1 MSRLS
6 SNHSAS
12 LGANGP
18 ASNVLSI
25 ASTNFTVDS
34 GSSHDIAMA
43 NDWTSNGNLLKLST
57 YPAPDYEASAQQ
69 WSAVVNAIVNGVSSD
84 DIQVTLNLTNVD
96 EPPQFAQ
103 SSATTASVVSNISS
117 SPLTVQATDP
127 ESGSVTY
134 SLKAGAPAGFSV
146 NTSSGAVAYDG
157 TTLTDNEVSV
167 TIVAS
172 DAAGNTSEHTVTVSV
187 TIPVITLNGSSTI
200 SINQNDAYTDASAE
214 TNYGTITTTGTV
226 DNGIVGI
233 VQSQSRATSPDRKAR
248 GKKPDATATRQER
261 GRLATNYRDQL
272 YSDPQSLAGLV
283 SISAVQADG
292 NLKGYKVSPG
302 RDAAQ
307 FTALG
312 FEAGDIVTAVN
323 GYALSDPSNT
333 LRLYQLMR
341 DATDAT
347 FDIDRK
353 GSPVSINVS
362 LSNIQ

>member
-1 MSRLS
+1 VTDVGAQTIDVSSILGMSVF
-6 SNHSAS
+6 
-12 LGANGP
+12 G
-18 ASNVLSI
+18 
-25 ASTNFTVDS
+25 
-34 GSSHDIAMA
+34 
-43 NDWTSNGNLLKLST
+43 
-57 YPAPDYEASAQQ
+57 APDGERVTELPVVT
-69 WSAVVNAIVNGVSSD
+69 SAVVPRDGIENGAQETS
-84 DIQVTLNLTNVD
+84 LALKLT
-96 EPPQFAQ
+96 
-103 SSATTASVVSNISS
+103 
-117 SPLTVQATDP
+117 
-127 ESGSVTY
+127 G
-134 SLKAGAPAGFSV
+134 
-146 NTSSGAVAYDG
+146 
-157 TTLTDNEVSV
+157 
-167 TIVAS
+167 IVAS
-172 DAAGNTSEHTVTVSV
+172 TADGLGTVMIEARKQQELYSV
-187 TIPVITLNGSSTI
+187 GDDLPANGKVTLAKILPKQVVIDNNGTYELITLF
-200 SINQNDAYTDASAE
+200 D
-214 TNYGTITTTGTV
+214 

-233 VQSQSRATSPDRKAR
+233 VQSQSRATLPDTKGQ
-248 GKKPDATATRQER
+248 GKDPDAPATRQER
-261 GRLATNYRDQL
+261 GRLAANYRDQL

-292 NLKGYKVSPG
+292 GLKGYKVSPG